1 MTSRPELDLL
11 APALT
16 VGTPDVHGALA
27 VFPVFGAEPVLQYRS
42 FAEACGL
49 GATVTERPSG
59 ASVNDLVVTN
69 PLDVAVLLYEGE
81 ELRGAQQ
88 DRTLDVSVL
97 VPAGA
102 KLEVPVSCV
111 EAGRWDGT
119 RKDEA
124 FAPAPTAAFPEL
136 RRAKNRAARAGA
148 SGRAEQGEVWS
159 LVADKVQ
166 RHAAAAP
173 TGALRDVFAR
183 REDDLAAMRAAVRRR
198 DGQIGAVAAIGGT
211 LCVADVVGRADVFAA
226 LHGPLVAGYA
236 LDAAEHAGVDVL
248 PPEPGAGEA
257 VERFLTAAL
266 TAATAPRPGVGL
278 GREHR
283 FTTPAAE
290 GIRLEHDG
298 ELVALTAF
306 PGQRRGARIR
316 RPSAR
321 RG

>member
-1 MTSRPELDLL
+1 MPGHAPPEHPAA

-16 VGTPDVHGALA
+16 VGAPDVHGPLA
-27 VFPVFGAEPVLQYRS
+27 VFPVFGPEPVLEYVS
-42 FAEACGL
+42 FAEASGS
-49 GATVTERPSG
+49 GATVTELPSG
-59 ASVNDLVVTN
+59 ASVGDLVVQN
-69 PLDVAVLLYEGE
+69 PLGVAVLLYEGE

-102 KLEVPVSCV
+102 TTKVPVSCV

-136 RRAKNRAARAGA
+136 RRAKNRAARLSAA
-148 SGRAEQGEVWS
+148 GRAEQGEVWRV
-159 LVADKVQ
+159 VADKAQ
-166 RHAAAAP
+166 RHAAQAP
-173 TGALRDVFAR
+173 TSAMRDVFLR
-183 REDDLAAMRAAVRRR
+183 RQDDLEAMRAAIRRR
-198 DGQIGAVAAIGGT
+198 DGQLGAVAAIGGT

-236 LDAAEHAGVDVL
+236 LDAAEHAALDA
-248 PPEPGAGEA
+248 PPTVTPAE
-257 VERFLTAAL
+257 VEELLAAAL
-266 TAATAPRPGVGL
+266 TATTTARPGVGL

-283 FTTPAAE
+283 FAARRAE
-290 GIRLEHDG
+290 GARLEHDG

-306 PGQRRGARIR
+306 PGERRTARIR
-316 RPSAR
+316 RPSR
-321 RG
+321 RHG